1 MQSQNKLGT
10 MPISKLIWN
19 MSLPIIAS
27 MLVQALYNIVDSVF
41 VSRVSEQALTAVSLA
56 FPAQNLMIG
65 LATGTAVGVNAL
77 MGRALGAGM
86 RERADRVANN
96 GIFLAVV
103 GFVISALLG
112 LTCSKLFFRSQ
123 TQVESII
130 AMGNDYL
137 RIVTI
142 GSLGMFCQIMYERLL
157 QGTGRSLLSMYTQG
171 LGAIINI
178 ALDPVFIFVL
188 DMGVAGAAVATI
200 IGQLCGC
207 ALAIWFNH
215 RKNTDI
221 TLSLRGFRPDWR
233 LIGEIYAIGLPSV
246 IMVAIGS
253 VMTFLMNKIL
263 IVYHSAHETAATAF
277 GVYFK
282 LNSFIFMPIFG
293 MNNGVIPIVAFNYGA
308 QNRRRMVETIK
319 RGTLYASCIMVF
331 GTVLFQLIPGPLLK
345 IFDATDTMLTV
356 GIPALR
362 IISLSFCM
370 AGACIALG
378 SSFQALG
385 KSIYS
390 MITSIVRQL
399 VFLVPIAYV
408 LARYGASVGNDDLV
422 WWCYPIAEV
431 FSLTLTLLFFRHVYR
446 TMIARIPEG
455 AE

>member
-112 LTCSKLFFRSQ
+112 LTCSNLFFRSQ